1 MTRPQ
6 SMRRHGPSVR
16 RVLGRWRRRPR
27 DPSTTHLCNV
37 RIFAPPLTHLPLLAQ
52 ALRANPATSQLGDLL
67 RSSGVDVNQLR
78 NAGGK
83 LKWTVFA
90 PNNTAI
96 ARLEKSNHISRTQL
110 QKALMTN
117 AGRAFLL
124 THLYNK
130 TALNSTQLRDGEV
143 LTMASGVNVTVRKFP
158 ANNSVELVAPGSR
171 AFVVQPDIKVGKSI
185 VHIIDNALL
194 PVDMA
199 KYKAA
204 NEAKAKASAPS
215 SAGG

>member
-1 MTRPQ
+1 
-6 SMRRHGPSVR
+6 MRRRVVPSCAVSR
-16 RVLGRWRRRPR
+16 GGGGGCPR
-27 DPSTTHLCNV
+27 DRAAAHLAASTSH
-37 RIFAPPLTHLPLLAQ
+37 PLTRSTFRGQ
-52 ALRANPATSQLGDLL
+52 ELRRNPATSQLGDLL
-67 RSSGVDVNQLR
+67 RSSGVDVAQLR

-96 ARLEKSNHISRTQL
+96 ARLQKSNRISRPQL
-110 QKALMTN
+110 EKALMTN
-117 AGRAFLL
+117 AGRQFLL

-143 LTMASGVNVTVRKFP
+143 LTMSSGVNVTIRKF

-171 AFVVQPDIKVGKSI
+171 AFVVTPNIKVGRSI

-194 PVDMA
+194 PVDLA

-204 NEAKAKASAPS
+204 NEAKGKAKGKASAPS
-215 SAGG
+215 ATGG